1 MNGIEYRQ
9 RQTQRRA
16 EDIHRRKLKRGGHM
30 IEGLNG
36 QPLTSEEQGVKN
48 AKDSILIIE
57 RFMFALAKSTVPL
70 QQAEEMIAGV
80 KFLQAMHVRLLA
92 QIGPEEVEKM
102 KEQFKAP
109 PAA

>member
-1 MNGIEYRQ
+1 MNEIKYRQ
-9 RQTQRRA
+9 KKNKERS
-16 EDIHRRKLKRGGHM
+16 EDIYKRRLRRGGHM

-48 AKDSILIIE
+48 AKDSILVIE
-57 RFMFALAKSTVPL
+57 RFMFALAKATIPL
-70 QQAEEMIAGV
+70 QQAEEMVAGA
-80 KFLQAMHVRLLA
+80 KFLQAMHARLLA